1 MRRDFRPSGGLL
13 ACIAIAAGPIYLGSL
28 TPGPPAAST
37 AEAAGQ
43 VAGGEGEALYLQSC
57 AACHGPGGAG
67 TADGPPLVGVGA
79 ASADFVLRTGRMPLS
94 APDAPAGLG
103 ADWLEAV
110 MREADATTA
119 TERE

>member
-1 MRRDFRPSGGLL
+1 MWPVG
-13 ACIAIAAGPIYLGSL
+13 
-28 TPGPPAAST
+28 
-37 AEAAGQ
+37 
-43 VAGGEGEALYLQSC
+43 
-57 AACHGPGGAG
+57 GGAG
-67 TADGPPLVGVGA
+67 RGDGPPLVGVGA